1 MKVLLTG
8 FEPFGGSQ
16 VNPSAQVVHT
26 LVRDGV
32 PGVTLHPTILPVDRQ
47 GGPATLLN
55 AVRVCQPDVILCLG
69 EAARRPTISIE
80 RVALN
85 LLDYRMAD
93 NSGHQAVDEPVVPD
107 GPAAYFVTLPVRAML
122 DAVQAAGIPADC
134 RQAGADFCAIQVTY
148 ELLHYLRSTNSAFRR
163 FRALPA
169 ARAVTNA
176 YPLML
181 PWRSKR
187 VVWHL
192 CGYRAFAGDCSLS
205 RGRGRV
211 RGFCS
216 GSGVPYL
223 HGSSTRTLAP
233 RRQAAPR
240 R

>member
-32 PGVTLHPTILPVDRQ
+32 PGVTLHSAILPVDRQ

-69 EAARRPTISIE
+69 EAARRPAISIE

-122 DAVQAAGIPADC
+122 NAVHAAGIPAALSLS
-134 RQAGADFCAIQVTY
+134 AGAFLCNQVTY
-148 ELLHYLRSTNSAFRR
+148 ALLHYLTIHQLAIPAGFVHLP
-163 FRALPA
+163 ALPEQ
-169 ARAVTNA
+169 VTNA
-176 YPLML
+176 YPPMPSMALETMA
-181 PWRSKR
+181 
-187 VVWHL
+187 
-192 CGYRAFAGDCSLS
+192 CGICAVIGALQATIPSPG
-205 RGRGRV
+205 GRGL
-211 RGFCS
+211 G
-216 GSGVPYL
+216 
-223 HGSSTRTLAP
+223 
-233 RRQAAPR
+233 
-240 R
+240 